1 MEDDTRS
8 RVSDA
13 SKHQQLALQSR
24 YDVYLG
30 SEDMDGGEDDSR
42 PEFTCPFCSEGFD
55 IVGLCCHI
63 DDEHPIEARNGVC
76 PLCAARAGM
85 DMVGH
90 IMTEHAN
97 LLIVRQRRRFCKGS
111 LGHYSTLL
119 LLKKDLRDGTL
130 QSLGGSFAPS
140 NVAPDPLLSSFI
152 FNLPDIDPSK
162 DARPESLD
170 EGSMVDKTS
179 DEKLV
184 QSVVPSPIYKD
195 QVESTRRSEFVRQI
209 VISTVFDEDAL

>member
-1 MEDDTRS
+1 MEGDTRS

-13 SKHQQLALQSR
+13 SKRQQLALQSR

-30 SEDMDGGEDDSR
+30 LEETDGGEDDSR

-55 IVGLCCHI
+55 IVGLRCHI

-76 PLCAARAGM
+76 PLCAARVGM

-90 IMTEHAN
+90 ITTEHVN
-97 LLIVRQRRRFCKGS
+97 LLKISLRRFYKGS

-119 LLKKDLRDGTL
+119 LLKKDLREGTL
-130 QSLGGSFAPS
+130 QSLGGSFALS

-162 DARPESLD
+162 DAQPESSD

-184 QSVVPSPIYKD
+184 QRYGTFCCRQKSYCLRFSMQPIY
-195 QVESTRRSEFVRQI
+195 FV
-209 VISTVFDEDAL
+209 TLYEVFR